1 MKLRPGVKEY
11 REELISEKSMLLRTH
26 FYLIAHRLSDE
37 YWQVHVALRWSTI
50 SVITINQWSIMISLG
65 RLLFIFVKIFPT
77 A

>member
-37 YWQVHVALRWSTI
+37 YWQVHVALR
-50 SVITINQWSIMISLG
+50 
-65 RLLFIFVKIFPT
+65 
-77 A
+77 